1 MFCTNCGKELN
12 PGDRFCA
19 NCGCEIK
26 ASQSEQRKYDNVV
39 FNPPFRKEADKRT
52 AQILKSREEFTGFKE
67 MASENNRRNNR
78 SKAKMDWNLDG
89 FPESLTAKNKS
100 GFDWNSVVER
110 RNSGR
115 SMGLEKIDL
124 SSTIEHKKIDDT
136 QIAAKKAEPAPATDG
151 LGLPSEDSRVISLE
165 ELEKELY
172 DLEED
177 LKSDTAGTNQYQS
190 FDVENDD
197 ELDAYLDGIPKT
209 RNKEKEAEE
218 QKLEQEAVAA
228 VKMGG
233 PMKWNLADD
242 APKATKV
249 TMAPMGL
256 KWGIDASEVAAK
268 RKAAKTAL
276 KKEREMVWDTEKKV
290 EKKAEEQP
298 TQPEPAEEPF
308 QPGPA
313 EETIQTVSVEEPTIV
328 HTIFKEPEAVVQSEP
343 EPIPEPE
350 FVMPEP
356 EPAPEPEFVMPEP
369 EKVIPEPEAKVETE
383 PVFDFSAAEDIKAEA
398 EPETSFDFG
407 SIKVPN
413 WDMDS
418 KDYKDTLGD
427 FNFDLNTEEKP
438 ETPAEEPE
446 VSVFAAEEPEAEIPA
461 FTENVAVTEEA
472 APEEAAHEEEETAS
486 AAEVED
492 EFKDMLSVDENDD
505 LESTKMIDHSAIK
518 KMLDEY
524 KMKIRAEQE
533 EAAQEAEVVSE
544 PEEESKDMTG
554 ISGIA
559 AAAGIATAAAAG
571 RPLFQEDLI
580 HPWESS
586 NGPAAEETEAS
597 EAVTTEEVTAE
608 DVPAEETAADETPE
622 EAADETPEEAAETVE
637 EEPADTAEEFTDAV
651 EKAEEQAEEEISAE
665 ELALEEQTEETEE
678 PEVIQDTTET
688 DALSEEKP
696 MFYTFSQKNDAFQ
709 QLLDRERDR
718 LNGLGTAYMPLNA
731 DAKVEKIVNVVD
743 TPAYEENGVYVENIL
758 QPVQTTVADVS
769 GDPQPDTFSRK
780 YSFIT
785 DGDWLKEMK
794 SAKDMDSLNKAKLRY
809 SDLFPTPVTEH
820 NDKEYG
826 PADDEEAMKEKQRK
840 AEELNKIFEDED
852 KNEEKP
858 HKHIVGNIIM
868 ILLILLIL
876 FEGSV
881 LAAKLIAPDS
891 KYAHISDV
899 AVEKILNLFHGEDVV
914 VDDGSSDEDVD
925 IDDTAIAEGM
935 YTSMVNEL
943 SKNAKT
949 IGEVV
954 YNENLNYSKVPKS
967 SFDGAESLETLKD
980 SEWSEGT
987 TYAGGIYSTIISYY
1001 DEWKDR
1007 NTDES
1012 LVGIDTL
1019 ELGEIKQSSDGYY
1032 VLCKTTYATSD
1043 GSKAATYQTCYITLI
1058 DGKMFIDEIKG
1069 ETVNE

>member
-190 FDVENDD
+190 FNVDNDD

-209 RNKEKEAEE
+209 KNKEKEAEE

-233 PMKWNLADD
+233 PMKWNLTDD
-242 APKATKV
+242 VPKGTKV
-249 TMAPMGL
+249 SMAPMGL

-268 RKAAKTAL
+268 RKAAKSAL
-276 KKEREMVWDTEKKV
+276 KKEHEMVWDTEKKV

-298 TQPEPAEEPF
+298 AQPEPAEEPF
-308 QPGPA
+308 QPGSA
-313 EETIQTVSVEEPTIV
+313 EETVQTAPVEEPTIV
-328 HTIFKEPEAVVQSEP
+328 HTIIKEPEAVVQPEP
-343 EPIPEPE
+343 EPIQKPE
-350 FVMPEP
+350 F
-356 EPAPEPEFVMPEP
+356 
-369 EKVIPEPEAKVETE
+369 VIPEPEEVIPEPEVRAETE
-383 PVFDFSAAEDIKAEA
+383 PVFDYSAAEDVKAEA

-427 FNFDLNTEEKP
+427 FNFDLNAEEKP
-438 ETPAEEPE
+438 EIPAEEPE
-446 VSVFAAEEPEAEIPA
+446 AAVFAAEEPEAETPA
-461 FTENVAVTEEA
+461 FTEDVAVTEEATTEEA
-472 APEEAAHEEEETAS
+472 APEEAATEEDETAS

-492 EFKDMLSVDENDD
+492 EFKDMLSVDENDE
-505 LESTKMIDHSAIK
+505 LESTKMIDHAAIK

-524 KMKIRAEQE
+524 KLKIRSEQE

-544 PEEESKDMTG
+544 PEEEPEDTIG
-554 ISGIA
+554 TAGIA
-559 AAAGIATAAAAG
+559 AVAGIATAAAAG

-586 NGPAAEETEAS
+586 NEPAAEETEAS
-597 EAVTTEEVTAE
+597 EEVTTEEVIAEDVPAEEVTAE
-608 DVPAEETAADETPE
+608 DVPAEESAAEETQ
-622 EAADETPEEAAETVE
+622 EEAAETVE
-637 EEPADTAEEFTDAV
+637 EEPEDTAEEPADAV
-651 EKAEEQAEEEISAE
+651 EDAEEQAEEEISAE

-678 PEVIQDTTET
+678 VEVLQDTTET
-688 DALSEEKP
+688 EAPFEEKP

-718 LNGLGTAYMPLNA
+718 LNGLGTDYMPLNA
-731 DAKVEKIVNVVD
+731 EAKVEKIVNAVD

-758 QPVQTTVADVS
+758 QPAQTTVADVS
-769 GDPQPDTFSRK
+769 GDPQPDTLSRK
-780 YSFIT
+780 YSFMT

-891 KYAHISDV
+891 KYAHISDM

-914 VDDGSSDEDVD
+914 VDDGSSGEDVD

-949 IGEVV
+949 MGEVV
-954 YNENLNYSKVPKS
+954 YNENLSYSKVPKS

-1058 DGKMFIDEIKG
+1058 DGSMFIDEIKG